1 MLVDAE
7 IECLIH
13 QQTEEQQI
21 REYLTQTDFTS
32 LRDEGLKLVEEG
44 KTSLEEI
51 LRVSSTD
58 KLPPEHEES
67 RNPGQPASR
76 VPAPTEAEVEA

>member
-1 MLVDAE
+1 MLADAE
-7 IECLIH
+7 IERLIH

-21 REYLTQTDFTS
+21 REYLNQTDFTS

-58 KLPPEHEES
+58 KLSPEHEGS
-67 RNPGQPASR
+67 RKPPPPA
-76 VPAPTEAEVEA
+76 EAEVEA